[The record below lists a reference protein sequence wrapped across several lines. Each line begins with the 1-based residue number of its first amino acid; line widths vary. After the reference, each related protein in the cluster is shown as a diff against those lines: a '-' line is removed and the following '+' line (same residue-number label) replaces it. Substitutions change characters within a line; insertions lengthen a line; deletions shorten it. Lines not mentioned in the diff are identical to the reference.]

1 MMSLTSGKLK
11 IKEIYNV
18 EIKIDKKFFIKLGII
33 AILCFASFCAGRLIR
48 LKGISGS
55 GEQLVSGIVLEGNTA
70 DKLLDELGIA
80 RPAGQSASDT
90 GYAIL
95 RGIQE
100 LGKSNDAARLC
111 INEIEREVEH
121 TQQNAEIIKQ
131 SFDGVSDAIEYGWRL
146 AENQS
151 LAYERIVDTLQQ
163 FNKDSGED
171 DKESASGSRDS
182 K

>member
-1 MMSLTSGKLK
+1 M
-11 IKEIYNV
+11 
-18 EIKIDKKFFIKLGII
+18 EIKIDKKFFIKLGCITLFGI
-33 AILCFASFCAGRLIR
+33 TCFCAGRFIR
-48 LKGISGS
+48 FKGISGS

-70 DKLLDELGIA
+70 NTILDELGIA

-90 GYAIL
+90 GYAVL

-100 LGKSNDAARLC
+100 LGKSNDAAKLC
-111 INEIEREVEH
+111 ISEIEREIEH

-131 SFDGVSDAIEYGWRL
+131 SFDGVSDAIEYGWRI
-146 AENQS
+146 AEEQAR
-151 LAYERIVDTLQQ
+151 AYERIVDTLQQ

>member
-1 MMSLTSGKLK
+1 M
-11 IKEIYNV
+11 
-18 EIKIDKKFFIKLGII
+18 EIKIDKKFFIKLGCI
-33 AILCFASFCAGRLIR
+33 ALFGFACFCTGRFTR
-48 LKGISGS
+48 FKGISGS
-55 GEQLVSGIVLEGNTA
+55 GEQLVSGIILEGNTA
-70 DKLLDELGIA
+70 NTILDELGIA

-95 RGIQE
+95 KGIQE

-111 INEIEREVEH
+111 INEIEREIKH

-131 SFDGVSDAIEYGWRL
+131 SFDGISDAIEYGWRL

-163 FNKDSGED
+163 FNSDSSKDDE
-171 DKESASGSRDS
+171 ESTSGSRDS

>member
-1 MMSLTSGKLK
+1 M
-11 IKEIYNV
+11 
-18 EIKIDKKFFIKLGII
+18 EIKIDKKFFIKLGCI
-33 AILCFASFCAGRLIR
+33 ALFGFACFCTGRFTR
-48 LKGISGS
+48 FKGISGS
-55 GEQLVSGIVLEGNTA
+55 GEQLISGVILERDTA

-80 RPAGQSASDT
+80 RPTGQSASDT

-100 LGKSNDAARLC
+100 LSKSNDTARLC
-111 INEIEREVEH
+111 ISEIEREVEH

-131 SFDGVSDAIEYGWRL
+131 SFNGVSDAIEYGWRI
-146 AENQS
+146 AEEQA

-171 DKESASGSRDS
+171 DEESTSGSRDS

>member
-1 MMSLTSGKLK
+1 M
-11 IKEIYNV
+11 
-18 EIKIDKKFFIKLGII
+18 EIKIDKNFFIKLGCI
-33 AILCFASFCAGRLIR
+33 ALFGIACFCAGRFIR
-48 LKGISGS
+48 FKGVSGS
-55 GEQLVSGIVLEGNTA
+55 SEQLVSGIVLEGNTA
-70 DKLLDELGIA
+70 NTILDELGIA

-90 GYAIL
+90 GYAVL

-100 LGKSNDAARLC
+100 LSKSNDTARLC
-111 INEIEREVEH
+111 ISEIEREIEH

-131 SFDGVSDAIEYGWRL
+131 SFDGISDAIEYGWRL

-163 FNKDSGED
+163 FNNDSSKDDE
-171 DKESASGSRDS
+171 ESTSGSRDS

>member
-1 MMSLTSGKLK
+1 M
-11 IKEIYNV
+11 
-18 EIKIDKKFFIKLGII
+18 EIKIDKKFFIKLGCI
-33 AILCFASFCAGRLIR
+33 ALFGFACFCTGRFIR
-48 LKGISGS
+48 FKGISGAS
-55 GEQLVSGIVLEGNTA
+55 EQLVSGIILEGDTANTIL
-70 DKLLDELGIA
+70 DKLGIA

-90 GYAIL
+90 GYAVL

-111 INEIEREVEH
+111 INEIEREIKH

-131 SFDGVSDAIEYGWRL
+131 SFDGISDAIEYGWRL

-163 FNKDSGED
+163 FNNDSSKD
-171 DKESASGSRDS
+171 DKESTSGSRDS

>member
-1 MMSLTSGKLK
+1 MISGKLK

-18 EIKIDKKFFIKLGII
+18 EIKIDKKFFIKLGIV
-33 AILCFASFCAGRLIR
+33 AILCFASFCAGRFIR
-48 LKGISGS
+48 FRGVSGT
-55 GEQLVSGIVLEGNTA
+55 GEQLVSGVILEGDSANTI
-70 DKLLDELGIA
+70 LDELGIA

-111 INEIEREVEH
+111 ISEIEREVEH
-121 TQQNAEIIKQ
+121 TQQNAKIIEQ
-131 SFDGVSDAIEYGWRL
+131 SFDGVSDAIDYGWRL

-163 FNKDSGED
+163 FNKNSRED
-171 DKESASGSRDS
+171 DEESASGSRDS

>member
-1 MMSLTSGKLK
+1 M
-11 IKEIYNV
+11 
-18 EIKIDKKFFIKLGII
+18 EIKIDKKFFIKLGCI
-33 AILCFASFCAGRLIR
+33 ALFGITCFCTGRFIR
-48 LKGISGS
+48 FKGVSGS

-70 DKLLDELGIA
+70 NTILDELGIA
-80 RPAGQSASDT
+80 RPTGQSASDT

-100 LGKSNDAARLC
+100 LSKSNDTARLC
-111 INEIEREVEH
+111 ISEIEREVEH

-131 SFDGVSDAIEYGWRL
+131 SFDGVSDAIEYGWRI
-146 AENQS
+146 AEEQA

-163 FNKDSGED
+163 FNSDSSKDDE
-171 DKESASGSRDS
+171 ESTSGSRDS

>member
-1 MMSLTSGKLK
+1 M
-11 IKEIYNV
+11 
-18 EIKIDKKFFIKLGII
+18 EIKIDKKFFIKLGCI
-33 AILCFASFCAGRLIR
+33 ALFGITCFCTGRFTR
-48 LKGISGS
+48 FKGISGS

-70 DKLLDELGIA
+70 DTILDELGIA
-80 RPAGQSASDT
+80 RPTGQSASDT

-131 SFDGVSDAIEYGWRL
+131 SFDGVSDAIEYGWRI
-146 AENQS
+146 AEEQA

-163 FNKDSGED
+163 FNSDSSKDDE
-171 DKESASGSRDS
+171 ESTSGSRDS

>member
-1 MMSLTSGKLK
+1 M
-11 IKEIYNV
+11 
-18 EIKIDKKFFIKLGII
+18 EIKTDKKFFIKLGCITLFGI
-33 AILCFASFCAGRLIR
+33 TCFCAGRFIR
-48 LKGISGS
+48 FKGISGS

-70 DKLLDELGIA
+70 NTILDELGIA

-90 GYAIL
+90 GYAVL

-100 LGKSNDAARLC
+100 LSKSNDTAKLC
-111 INEIEREVEH
+111 IGEIEREIEH

-131 SFDGVSDAIEYGWRL
+131 SFDGVSDAIEYGWRI
-146 AENQS
+146 AEEQAR
-151 LAYERIVDTLQQ
+151 AYERIVDTLQQ
-163 FNKDSGED
+163 FNNDSSKD

>member
-1 MMSLTSGKLK
+1 M
-11 IKEIYNV
+11 
-18 EIKIDKKFFIKLGII
+18 EIKVDKKFFIKLSCITLFG
-33 AILCFASFCAGRLIR
+33 FACFCAGRFIR
-48 LKGISGS
+48 FKGVSGS
-55 GEQLVSGIVLEGNTA
+55 GEQLESGIIFERDTANTI
-70 DKLLDELGIA
+70 LDELGIA

-111 INEIEREVEH
+111 ISEIEREVEH

-131 SFDGVSDAIEYGWRL
+131 SFNGVSDAIEYGWRI
-146 AENQS
+146 AEEQTR
-151 LAYERIVDTLQQ
+151 AYERIVDTLQQ
-163 FNKDSGED
+163 FNNDSSKD

>member
-1 MMSLTSGKLK
+1 M
-11 IKEIYNV
+11 
-18 EIKIDKKFFIKLGII
+18 EIKVDKKFFIKLGCI
-33 AILCFASFCAGRLIR
+33 ALFGIACFCAGRFTR
-48 LKGISGS
+48 LKRVSGAS
-55 GEQLVSGIVLEGNTA
+55 EQLESGIIFERDTANTI
-70 DKLLDELGIA
+70 LDELGIA

-90 GYAIL
+90 GYAVI

-100 LGKSNDAARLC
+100 LSKSNDTARFC
-111 INEIEREVEH
+111 ISKIEREIEY

-163 FNKDSGED
+163 FNKDSRKD
-171 DKESASGSRDS
+171 DEESTSGSRDN

>member
-1 MMSLTSGKLK
+1 M
-11 IKEIYNV
+11 
-18 EIKIDKKFFIKLGII
+18 EIKIDKKFFIKLGCI
-33 AILCFASFCAGRLIR
+33 ALFGFACFCTGRFTR
-48 LKGISGS
+48 FKGISGS
-55 GEQLVSGIVLEGNTA
+55 GEQLVSGIILEGNTA

-95 RGIQE
+95 KGIQE
-100 LGKSNDAARLC
+100 LGKSNDTARLC
-111 INEIEREVEH
+111 ISEIEREIEH

-131 SFDGVSDAIEYGWRL
+131 SFNGVSDAIEYGWRL

-163 FNKDSGED
+163 FNKDSGEND
-171 DKESASGSRDS
+171 EESASGPWNSQ
-182 K
+182 

>member
-1 MMSLTSGKLK
+1 M
-11 IKEIYNV
+11 
-18 EIKIDKKFFIKLGII
+18 EIKVDKKFFIKLGCVALFGI
-33 AILCFASFCAGRLIR
+33 ACFCAGRFTR
-48 LKGISGS
+48 LKRVSGAS
-55 GEQLVSGIVLEGNTA
+55 EQLESGIILERDTT

-90 GYAIL
+90 GYAVL

-131 SFDGVSDAIEYGWRL
+131 SFNGVSDAIEYGWRI
-146 AENQS
+146 AEEQA

-163 FNKDSGED
+163 FNNNSSKDDE
-171 DKESASGSRDS
+171 ESASGSRDS